1 MNEDVTKSLMK
12 VLISLKTLSD
22 DSIVGICGTI
32 QTEEQ
37 AVMLVEKIK
46 INPQMSESEII
57 KEALKLRNQNVK
69 NDMFFENRLRSL
81 GFSWITIAEAMSDE
95 NKDKTISLLIK
106 NPKISK
112 TDFLKEMNIE
122 EVKYN

>member
-22 DSIVGICGTI
+22 DSIVGICGII

-37 AVMLVEKIK
+37 ALLLVEKLK
-46 INPQMSESEII
+46 VNPQMSESEII
-57 KEALKLRNQNVK
+57 KEALKLRNQNK
-69 NDMFFENRLRSL
+69 SDDMFFENRLRDL

-95 NKDKTISLLIK
+95 NKDKTILLLVEK
-106 NPKISK
+106 PNISK
-112 TDFLKEMNIE
+112 KEFLKKMNIE
-122 EVKYN
+122 ELN